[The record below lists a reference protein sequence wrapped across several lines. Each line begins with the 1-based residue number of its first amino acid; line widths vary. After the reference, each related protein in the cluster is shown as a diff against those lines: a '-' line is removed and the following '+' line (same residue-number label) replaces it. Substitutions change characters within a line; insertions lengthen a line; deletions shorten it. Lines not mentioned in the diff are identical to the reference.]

1 MAILELRAARGWSL
15 KQTADTF
22 LVTPV
27 TVISWMKRINEKGPD
42 ALGYNDCWTDLER
55 RATV

>member
-22 LVTPV
+22 LLTPA
-27 TVISWMKRINEKGPD
+27 TIASWAKYIISDKGQQF
-42 ALGYNDCWTDLER
+42 
-55 RATV
+55 